1 MKILWFAYLR
11 TVTGESCETVEPPA
25 SVTTISELIPWLKG
39 QSARYSAALADLSMV
54 RIAVNLEYAHPDHP
68 VASTDEI
75 AFFPPVTGG

>member
-11 TVTGESCETVEPPA
+11 TVTGESSETVDPPA
-25 SVTTISELIPWLKG
+25 TVTTVSELIPCLKS

-54 RIAVNLEYAHPDHP
+54 RIAVNLEYAQPDHP
-68 VASTDEI
+68 IAATDEV